1 MASILPGLIGGSVI
15 IETIFSIPGLGQ
27 LGFESVLAR
36 DYPTVLALF
45 TASAVL
51 TLIGILI
58 SDLASCRGG
67 SAHRLWPTA
76 TMSAL
81 QLSPAAVEEVALAGP
96 SASEGLWDDV
106 WKRFKRNPI
115 ALMGF
120 YAVCFLAFMA
130 LFADFLANDKPYYLQ
145 YGGKTYFPIFRS
157 YLVGAK
163 LGQWPAELLNVD
175 YKKLEGAKA
184 IFPPIPYRPS
194 NINLLEPLE
203 PPSAKHWFGTDK
215 LGRDVMAGMIHG
227 SRISLSIG
235 FVAVGIAVAIG
246 VVLGAIAG
254 YFGSWVDLVISRL
267 FEVMLSIPTFFLLIT
282 VAALLPPS
290 IFLTMAIIGM
300 TGWVGIA
307 RFTRNEFLRIRNQD
321 YVTAAIALGVTDRKV
336 MFKHILPNALAPVI
350 VSVVLGIAGAI
361 LVESSLSFLGI
372 GVPAELVT
380 WGSILQEASTTTF
393 AWWLA
398 VFPGFAIF
406 ITVLAYYLVGEGLR
420 EVLDPRLRGLR

>member
-1 MASILPGLIGGSVI
+1 MSPRLDSRVSE
-15 IETIFSIPGLGQ
+15 ETST
-27 LGFESVLAR
+27 S
-36 DYPTVLALF
+36 
-45 TASAVL
+45 
-51 TLIGILI
+51 
-58 SDLASCRGG
+58 
-67 SAHRLWPTA
+67 
-76 TMSAL
+76 
-81 QLSPAAVEEVALAGP
+81 EVTG
-96 SASEGLWDDV
+96 GLWSDV

-115 ALMGF
+115 ALAGF
-120 YAVCFLAFMA
+120 YVVCFLALIA
-130 LFADFLANDKPYYLQ
+130 LFADFLANDKPYYLD
-145 YGGKTYFPIFRS
+145 YRGKTYFPIFRG
-157 YLVGAK
+157 YLVGVGIAH
-163 LGQWPAELLNVD
+163 WPPELVNVD
-175 YKKLEGAKA
+175 FKKLSGASA
-184 IFPPIPYRPS
+184 IFPPNPYRPS

-203 PPSAKHWFGTDK
+203 PPSSKHWFGTDK
-215 LGRDVMAGMIHG
+215 LGRDVASGMIHG

-235 FVAVGIAVAIG
+235 FVAVGIAVIIG
-246 VVLGAIAG
+246 VILGAVAG
-254 YFGSWVDLVISRL
+254 YFGSWVDLAVSRV
-267 FEVMLSIPTFFLLIT
+267 FEIMLSIPTFFLLIT

-300 TGWVGIA
+300 TSWVGIA
-307 RFTRNEFLRIRNQD
+307 RFTRNEFLRIRNLD
-321 YVTAAIALGVTDRKV
+321 YVTSAVALGVTDRNV

-380 WGSILQEASTTTF
+380 WGSILHEASTTTF

>member
-1 MASILPGLIGGSVI
+1 MSEV
-15 IETIFSIPGLGQ
+15 Q
-27 LGFESVLAR
+27 LR
-36 DYPTVLALF
+36 
-45 TASAVL
+45 
-51 TLIGILI
+51 
-58 SDLASCRGG
+58 
-67 SAHRLWPTA
+67 
-76 TMSAL
+76 
-81 QLSPAAVEEVALAGP
+81 PAAVEEVVLADAGT
-96 SASEGLWDDV
+96 SEGLWLDV
-106 WKRFKRNPI
+106 WKRFTRNPI
-115 ALMGF
+115 ALSGF

-145 YGGKTYFPIFRS
+145 YRGKTYFPIFRS

-163 LGQWPAELLNVD
+163 LAQWQAELLNVD
-175 YKKLEGAKA
+175 FKKLDGTK

-194 NINLLEPLE
+194 TINLLEPLE

-235 FVAVGIAVAIG
+235 FVAVGIAVVIG

-290 IFLTMAIIGM
+290 IFLTMTIIGM

-307 RFTRNEFLRIRNQD
+307 RFTRNEFLRIRTLD
-321 YVTAAIALGVTDRKV
+321 YVTSAIALGVTDRKV

-380 WGSILQEASTTTF
+380 WGSILHEASTTTF

-406 ITVLAYYLVGEGLR
+406 VTVLAYYLVGEGLR

>member
-1 MASILPGLIGGSVI
+1 
-15 IETIFSIPGLGQ
+15 
-27 LGFESVLAR
+27 
-36 DYPTVLALF
+36 
-45 TASAVL
+45 
-51 TLIGILI
+51 
-58 SDLASCRGG
+58 
-67 SAHRLWPTA
+67 
-76 TMSAL
+76 
-81 QLSPAAVEEVALAGP
+81 
-96 SASEGLWDDV
+96 
-106 WKRFKRNPI
+106 
-115 ALMGF
+115 
-120 YAVCFLAFMA
+120 
-130 LFADFLANDKPYYLQ
+130 
-145 YGGKTYFPIFRS
+145 
-157 YLVGAK
+157 
-163 LGQWPAELLNVD
+163 LNVD
-175 YKKLEGAKA
+175 FKKLQGARQ

-235 FVAVGIAVAIG
+235 FVAVGIAVIIG
-246 VVLGAIAG
+246 IVLGAIAG
-254 YFGSWVDLVISRL
+254 YFGSWIDLAISRL

-290 IFLTMAIIGM
+290 IFITMAIIGM
-300 TGWVGIA
+300 TSWVGIA

-321 YVTAAIALGVTDRKV
+321 YVTSAIALGVTDRKV

>member
-1 MASILPGLIGGSVI
+1 MSTVQINPAPAEELAMAEI
-15 IETIFSIPGLGQ
+15 
-27 LGFESVLAR
+27 
-36 DYPTVLALF
+36 
-45 TASAVL
+45 TAS
-51 TLIGILI
+51 G
-58 SDLASCRGG
+58 
-67 SAHRLWPTA
+67 
-76 TMSAL
+76 
-81 QLSPAAVEEVALAGP
+81 
-96 SASEGLWDDV
+96 GLWRDV
-106 WKRFKRNPI
+106 WKRFKSNPI
-115 ALMGF
+115 AITGF
-120 YAVCFLAFMA
+120 YVVCVLAFMA
-130 LFADFLANDKPYYLQ
+130 LFADFLANDKPYYLR
-145 YGGKTYFPIFRS
+145 YGGKTYFPILRS
-157 YLVGAK
+157 YMVGAG
-163 LGQWPAELLNVD
+163 LGHWPPELLNVD
-175 YKKLEGAKA
+175 FKKLDRAQA
-184 IFPPIPYRPS
+184 LFPPVPYRPT

-203 PPSAKHWFGTDK
+203 PPSRKHWLGTDK

-235 FVAVGIAVAIG
+235 FVAVGIAVIIG
-246 VVLGAIAG
+246 LVLGAIAG
-254 YFGSWVDLVISRL
+254 YFAGWVDLVISRL
-267 FEVMLSIPTFFLLIT
+267 FEIMLSIPTFFLLIT

-290 IFLTMAIIGM
+290 IFLTMAIIGA
-300 TGWVGIA
+300 TSWVGIA
-307 RFTRNEFLRIRNQD
+307 RFTRNEFLRIRSQD
-321 YVTAAIALGVTDRKV
+321 YVTSAIALGVANRKV